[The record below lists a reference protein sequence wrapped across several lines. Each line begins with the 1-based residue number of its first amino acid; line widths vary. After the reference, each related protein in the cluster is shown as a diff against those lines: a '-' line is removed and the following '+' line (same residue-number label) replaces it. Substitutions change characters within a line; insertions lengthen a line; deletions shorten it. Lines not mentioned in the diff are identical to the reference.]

1 MYFPISLDAHAPEGY
16 RTCPVRVCLPVMPE
30 LICGQALGDVQWHI
44 FHNYIK
50 AVSLKLLR

>member
-1 MYFPISLDAHAPEGY
+1 MYFLITLDAHAPEGY
-16 RTCPVRVCLPVMPE
+16 STCPVRVCLPVMPE
-30 LICGQALGDVQWHI
+30 LICGLALGDVQWHI